1 VVSHGCLV
9 VDGTDGGVH
18 MGKAVV
24 LAGQD
29 QAETMPQG
37 ILDFDYNAVL
47 ETAPLSVLK
56 LPVD

>member
-1 VVSHGCLV
+1 MLGGGWYRRRSAHGQGCCV
-9 VDGTDGGVH
+9 EGHV
-18 MGKAVV
+18 
-24 LAGQD
+24 AGQD

>member
-37 ILDFDYNAVL
+37 ILDFDL
-47 ETAPLSVLK
+47 TST
-56 LPVD
+56 

>member
-37 ILDFDYNAVL
+37 ILDFDL
-47 ETAPLSVLK
+47 TSTTTPSWK
-56 LPVD
+56 PHHSRF